1 MVGLLQDCRAIC
13 VSVDIHNDYA
23 ASQDNPVPNHDNFD
37 LSDDAVICVL
47 SYSWFITID
56 RQAQLPSALPC
67 VARPQDAL
75 VVENAPR
82 VQAGRP
88 L

>member
-1 MVGLLQDCRAIC
+1 MGLLQDCRAIC

-47 SYSWFITID
+47 SYS
-56 RQAQLPSALPC
+56 
-67 VARPQDAL
+67 
-75 VVENAPR
+75 
-82 VQAGRP
+82 
-88 L
+88 

>member
-13 VSVDIHNDYA
+13 VSVDIQNDYA
-23 ASQDNPVPNHDNFD
+23 ASQDNPVPNHDD
-37 LSDDAVICVL
+37 TDHSDDAVFSLLRLGFRTVDQ
-47 SYSWFITID
+47 S
-56 RQAQLPSALPC
+56 AQLPSALPRM
-67 VARPQDAL
+67 ARPQDAL